1 MSIVLARWTQ
11 YEVLNIVSG
20 PLMGSIARMA
30 LMPERTPGQVDTGEL
45 IKLSRDRGEASAPSV
60 IIFASS

>member
-1 MSIVLARWTQ
+1 
-11 YEVLNIVSG
+11 
-20 PLMGSIARMA
+20 MGSIARMA